1 MPLNVW
7 NKKHLK
13 RCLRDGITLEEILPV
28 CTMLSFRIHL
38 ISRTKEFTCLHT
50 YPTEV
55 DWSLTPIFILVEE
68 TVQQTKIAENSGK
81 KMMLTDKILPN
92 GGISVYTENEITYYA
107 KIEGCKGMER
117 KRSKKMKQLCILPK

>member
-13 RCLRDGITLEEILPV
+13 QCLCDGMTLEEILPV
-28 CTMLSFRIHL
+28 CTMLNFRIHL
-38 ISRTKEFTCLHT
+38 ISRTKEFTCLHS

-68 TVQQTKIAENSGK
+68 TAQKKTTTNSGTK
-81 KMMLTDKILPN
+81 KKPKKTLPN
-92 GGISVYTENEITYYA
+92 DGISIDTKNEITYYT
-107 KIEGCKGMER
+107 KVEGCKGME
-117 KRSKKMKQLCILPK
+117 KRDPKK